1 MEPFRPVENATMTA
15 ETQAILKAALALPE
29 AERILLAD
37 ILLDAISPD
46 AEACSEEEF
55 AAELDRRAAEC
66 EKDPSLAVPL
76 WEAIG
81 ED

>member
-1 MEPFRPVENATMTA
+1 MTA

-29 AERILLAD
+29 AERILLTD
-37 ILLDAISPD
+37 MLLNAMSPD
-46 AEACSEEEF
+46 AEACTEDDF

-66 EKDPSLAVPL
+66 EKDPSMAVPL
-76 WEAIG
+76 WDALG